1 MIVWRLRGKIVRTV
15 SCCVVYNSC
24 ICVCIPVQVVQGDL
38 LIGIYIL
45 SREMDIVTLKVV
57 LLFTYVRAQGKASG
71 MMFKRM

>member
-1 MIVWRLRGKIVRTV
+1 M
-15 SCCVVYNSC
+15 
-24 ICVCIPVQVVQGDL
+24 CIPVQVVQGDL

-71 MMFKRM
+71 VMFKRM